1 MRGQIEDLARTEC
14 QQGEFADAALVEVG
28 AVTKEGLAQ
37 CTSPASKAKRTI
49 GLSEA
54 GLDELPRLFTD
65 SLTDG
70 VKLDRLVCG
79 VGVFEFTDQGVV
91 LRAVGPRLSA
101 RQVQK
106 ALPFSIYAAPD
117 LKRIG

>member
-14 QQGEFADAALVEVG
+14 QEGGFADAALVEVQT
-28 AVTKEGLAQ
+28 VTKEGVAH
-37 CTSPASKAKRTI
+37 CTPPAPKAKRVI

-54 GLDELPRLFTD
+54 GLDELPALFTD
-65 SLTDG
+65 HVANG

-79 VGVFEFTDQGVV
+79 VGVLEFTDQGVV

-101 RQVQK
+101 RQVQE

-117 LKRIG
+117 LKRID